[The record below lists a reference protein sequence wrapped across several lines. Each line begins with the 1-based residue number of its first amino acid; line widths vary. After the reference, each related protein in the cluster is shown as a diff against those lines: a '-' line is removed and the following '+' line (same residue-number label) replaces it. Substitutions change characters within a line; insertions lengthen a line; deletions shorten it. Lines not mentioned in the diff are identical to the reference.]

1 MKKGILAALLVA
13 SIGAAGCKS
22 GISKSA
28 RSEFN
33 NALEKVQEIERRLA
47 EPTGD
52 SDINELLSDISEL
65 YYDFNPMDM
74 DSSYA
79 RTCQDLKDRISNIK
93 EHAVSE
99 LEGSVVGSQ
108 VTVKSENDILLEG
121 VAVFPVYLERGE
133 MLYYSVKL
141 QKPGDIK
148 LYNVDTKSLLRT
160 HASKAM
166 VNDSLEIKNKGIYLV
181 EISPKSSQYADVNIF
196 HSVASLDHYLNPRSV
211 KMETVSCSVGDFRA
225 HAVKGVSMKN
235 IFENPY
241 KSTLRSQLKSMFSGS
256 SRAVIPIK
264 IPAGTTDILYTL
276 RISTSESDKYSDGK
290 WNDNLQTS
298 YKKIKFL
305 GLPVYESAKGAG
317 ILSTLL
323 DDNRPIREEDA
334 YCNMYLFTS
343 SSQAKAF
350 QDNTKMASQLSY
362 DVDYSS
368 LGTQSCNGRI
378 PARGM
383 KTIYVGV
390 ENERVRYTNYIW
402 FEAVASVPCTEYF
415 NETFTLAV
423 Q

>member
-1 MKKGILAALLVA
+1 MKKSLLVA
-13 SIGAAGCKS
+13 ALVALMGVAGCKS
-22 GISKSA
+22 GISKNA
-28 RSEFN
+28 REEFN
-33 NALEKVQEIERRLA
+33 TALEKVQEIERRLS
-47 EPTGD
+47 EPAG
-52 SDINELLSDISEL
+52 LSDAGSLIAEIDKL
-65 YYDFNPMDM
+65 YYDYNPMDM

-79 RTCQDLKDRISNIK
+79 RACQDLKDRISRLKEQAAPEIK
-93 EHAVSE
+93 N
-99 LEGSVVGSQ
+99 SVIGTSVP
-108 VTVKSENDILLEG
+108 VKSGNDILLEK
-121 VAVFPVYLERGE
+121 VTTFPIYLERGE
-133 MLYYSVKL
+133 MLYYSIKL

-160 HASKAM
+160 HSSKTM
-166 VNDSLEIKNKGIYLV
+166 VNDSLEIRNKGIYLV
-181 EISPKSSQYADVNIF
+181 EITPKSNQYADVNIF
-196 HSVASLDHYLNPRSV
+196 YSVASLDHYLNPRSV
-211 KMETVSCSVGDFRA
+211 KMETVSCSAGDFRA

-264 IPAGTTDILYTL
+264 IPAGSTDILYTL
-276 RISTSESDKYSDGK
+276 RISTSESDKYSNGK

-298 YKKIKFL
+298 YRKIKFL
-305 GLPVYESAKGAG
+305 GLPVYESARGAG

-323 DDNRPIREEDA
+323 DDNRPLREEDA
-334 YCNMYLFTS
+334 YCNLYLFTS

-350 QDNTKMASQLSY
+350 QDNTKAASQLSY

-383 KTIYVGV
+383 KTVYIGV

-415 NETFTLAV
+415 NETFTLSAK
-423 Q
+423 